1 MTVFQSQEDPAAL
14 MEDSALTRL
23 GVIAVFVSQALQA
36 SGARGISMNASL
48 ILVTLVEVWI
58 AFS

>member
-23 GVIAVFVSQALQA
+23 GATAAFVSQALQA
-36 SGARGISMNASL
+36 SAARGISMNASL

>member
-1 MTVFQSQEDPAAL
+1 MTAFQSQEDPAAL
-14 MEDSALTRL
+14 MGGSALTRL
-23 GVIAVFVSQALQA
+23 GATAAFVSQASQA